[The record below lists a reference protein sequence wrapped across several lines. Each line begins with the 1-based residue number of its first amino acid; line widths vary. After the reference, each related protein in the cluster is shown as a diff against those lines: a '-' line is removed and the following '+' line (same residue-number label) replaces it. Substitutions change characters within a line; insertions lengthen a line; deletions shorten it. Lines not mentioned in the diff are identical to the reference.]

1 MKNDCRIIDLLDRNE
16 HFKHH
21 SESYVKHKVIYP
33 LHRRFNTSNNLLIT
47 GMNICNNQFETKPIQ
62 IKFPKNSIKQKEYK
76 AKANFNINLLL
87 NSLDQF
93 FIKEDLHKSVDKI
106 DTSPQE
112 RRHDIQNSMIIHN
125 DVSIKKKK
133 EKVNKSLF
141 PREYFALN
149 YYYKYNK
156 KEIKKAEKRKEF
168 LDHKVVIAFE
178 NIKNNVALY

>member
-1 MKNDCRIIDLLDRNE
+1 MKNDCRIIDLLD

-33 LHRRFNTSNNLLIT
+33 LHCRFNTSNNLLIT

-62 IKFPKNSIKQKEYK
+62 IKFPKHSIKQKELK

-87 NSLDQF
+87 NSLEQF

-106 DTSPQE
+106 DTPPKE
-112 RRHDIQNSMIIHN
+112 INKDIQHSVIIN
-125 DVSIKKKK
+125 TEGNIKKKK
-133 EKVNKSLF
+133 EKINSRLF

-149 YYYKYNK
+149 YYYKYNM
-156 KEIKKAEKRKEF
+156 KEIKKAEKRKEY
-168 LDHKVVIAFE
+168 LDNKMVLAFE